1 MKIADFGLRIADFNS
16 EIRNLQSEIIFCP
29 RSLSRRN
36 YPPGRSPLPS
46 GLEALRAVTQRS
58 GHVYNIYII
67 YYTTNNR
74 CKSKK
79 NRGRV
84 HVAKTIIIK
93 NFPEDL
99 HRRAKAKAALEG
111 ITLKAL
117 IIKLLETYLEEFRT

>member
-1 MKIADFGLRIADFNS
+1 MLKIARKRESRLKILDFRLKKGL
-16 EIRNLQSEIIFCP
+16 L
-29 RSLSRRN
+29 
-36 YPPGRSPLPS
+36 S
-46 GLEALRAVTQRS
+46 GLHRTQRS
-58 GHVYNIYII
+58 GRVYNIYII

-74 CKSKK
+74 CNSKK

-84 HVAKTIIIK
+84 RVAKTIIIK

>member
-1 MKIADFGLRIADFNS
+1 MKIEDFRMKIC
-16 EIRNLQSEIIFCP
+16 NLHSKIIFCP
-29 RSLSRRN
+29 RSLSRRI
-36 YPPGRSPLPS
+36 YPPAWKPS

-58 GHVYNIYII
+58 GRVYNIYII

-74 CKSKK
+74 CNSKK

-84 HVAKTIIIK
+84 RVAKTIIIK